1 MLLVANESRY
11 KKKLFLKN
19 NICLRILARQQF
31 QQKSA
36 AAFLDKSCTTS
47 NKLTLLK
54 KDVFWRFLQFP
65 LFSVFSSTTQDRWYQ
80 N

>member
-1 MLLVANESRY
+1 MSLVANESRY

-19 NICLRILARQQF
+19 NIFLRILARQQF

-36 AAFLDKSCTTS
+36 ATFLDKSCTTS

-54 KDVFWRFLQFP
+54 KGVF
-65 LFSVFSSTTQDRWYQ
+65 
-80 N
+80 